1 MSELAQTSPAG
12 PLFRLAH
19 RPKPWDWPPWQYCRK
34 ANRWDDPTD
43 TYRVL
48 YGSTQRRATFLETL
62 ARFRPDPA
70 VIVGLAEISGDDE
83 SALPP
88 GHVPVSW
95 VTERSMGTATLGG
108 RFADVGHSQSL
119 AYLQTAMA
127 ARLIHYGL
135 RELDGAVIRQARRE
149 FTQEISLHVFGC
161 ADGTGAPMFTG
172 IAYESRLGSEF
183 TNWAIFERP
192 DHDPVRDVSAENLR
206 IDDPDLRAVCELFGL
221 QLADGR

>member
-1 MSELAQTSPAG
+1 
-12 PLFRLAH
+12 
-19 RPKPWDWPPWQYCRK
+19 
-34 ANRWDDPTD
+34 
-43 TYRVL
+43 
-48 YGSTQRRATFLETL
+48 
-62 ARFRPDPA
+62 
-70 VIVGLAEISGDDE
+70 
-83 SALPP
+83 
-88 GHVPVSW
+88 
-95 VTERSMGTATLGG
+95 
-108 RFADVGHSQSL
+108 
-119 AYLQTAMA
+119 MA

-192 DHDPVRDVSAENLR
+192 DHDPVRDISAEDLR

-221 QLADGR
+221 QLASGR